1 MPPLN
6 IVEKR
11 YVAGSL
17 CCIFISR
24 YGSGKYEI
32 EKCRFLI
39 VCLTFGLKLFRFDV
53 SKLASL
59 IFDPY
64 LKVSKKV
71 HHCEILH
78 KITIIL

>member
-1 MPPLN
+1 MVHCRKFVSYYL
-6 IVEKR
+6 
-11 YVAGSL
+11 
-17 CCIFISR
+17 SR

-53 SKLASL
+53 SKLALL

-64 LKVSKKV
+64 LCKSFQ
-71 HHCEILH
+71 ESISLRNF
-78 KITIIL
+78 T